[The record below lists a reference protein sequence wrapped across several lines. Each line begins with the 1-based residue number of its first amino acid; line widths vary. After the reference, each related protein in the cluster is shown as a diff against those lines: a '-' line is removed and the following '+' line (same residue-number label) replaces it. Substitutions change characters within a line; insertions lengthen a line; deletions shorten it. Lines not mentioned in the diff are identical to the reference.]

1 MPSVS
6 SILNLGAQA
15 LIAAQNQINVTSNN
29 ISNAATEGYTR
40 QRAVVEPN
48 APTYFTYGAMGSGV
62 SMRDVQR
69 IRDVYSDRTFRR
81 ETGGAGLANGR
92 FELLSRVETL
102 FNEPGEL
109 GLSNQIDTF
118 LNRWSELATNP
129 TDSTVRSLVR
139 QSGEELA
146 GGFQRIS
153 GQLDQIRQE
162 GEARLTE
169 AVDRVNALSEEISRL
184 NREIIA
190 IEATGISA
198 PELRDSR
205 DRAVDEMSA
214 LVGIETSERDDGSLG
229 VTLQG
234 YTIADRDDFARIEVR
249 TSAGSVGVGIEG
261 RTGFVPTV
269 GGRVAGLLTGINED
283 VAGTRARLDEM
294 AAALVSEINAVHNS
308 GMSPN
313 GSTGI
318 DFFDPSGTTAS
329 ALALSADI
337 RADLDNL
344 AAGTPDGSSQYRA
357 GANDVALGIAALRDN
372 PAAALGMPFSESYR
386 GLVSDLG
393 MTLRSSQD
401 AGQVAS
407 TLANNAA
414 SRRESLG
421 GVSTD
426 EELVKLIQ
434 YQSAYQ
440 AAARVITTADELL
453 ETLLTI

>member
-15 LIAAQNQINVTSNN
+15 LIAAQNGINVTSNN

-48 APTYFTYGAMGSGV
+48 TPTYYPYGAIGSGV
-62 SMRDVQR
+62 SMRDVER

-81 ETGGAGLANGR
+81 ESGGAGFADGR
-92 FELLSRVETL
+92 FQLLSRVETL

-109 GLSNQIDTF
+109 GLSSQIDTF
-118 LNRWSELATNP
+118 LNRWSQLATNP

-146 GGFQRIS
+146 GGFQRIN

-162 GEARLTE
+162 GEVRLAE
-169 AVDRVNALSEEISRL
+169 AVDRINALSEEISRL
-184 NREIIA
+184 NQEIIA

-205 DRAVDEMSA
+205 DRAVDEMSGLA
-214 LVGIETSERDDGSLG
+214 GVETHERDDGSIG

-234 YTIADRDDFARIEVR
+234 YTISDRDTFTRIEIR
-249 TSAGSVGVGIEG
+249 TSAGNVGVGIEG
-261 RTGFVPTV
+261 RTGFVPDV
-269 GGRVAGLLTGINED
+269 GGRVGGLLAGLNED
-283 VAGTRARLDEM
+283 VAGTRARLDEL
-294 AAALVSEINAVHNS
+294 AAAIVAEVNAVHS
-308 GMSPN
+308 TGTSPN

-318 DFFDPSGTTAS
+318 DFFDPSGTTA
-329 ALALSADI
+329 AAFALSADI

-344 AAGTPDGSSQYRA
+344 AAGTPDGSGQYRA
-357 GANDVALGIAALRDN
+357 GVNDVALGIAGLRDN
-372 PAAALGMPFSESYR
+372 PAAALGAPISESYR

-401 AGQVAS
+401 AGQVAR
-407 TLANNAA
+407 TLADNAA

-453 ETLLTI
+453 ETLLAI